1 MLKGDISGLYGDD
14 EVIIA
19 DGRLNAEYVSDAVS
33 EAVPEMCTGCSL
45 FSFMPE
51 ADAFCA
57 ESFIG
62 NKSIREKARKITL
75 RLCGMKPYRY
85 AVLVRK
91 DFFSGDLYSVFL
103 FRDKKSMLARIR
115 FSDFPL
121 SERGGKAAANV
132 IGTKELADG
141 LSEKISEGRASAEEI
156 NKSLRLLKSRALTDE
171 LLLSLSCAPEG
182 ESFPIN
188 IRDAVVYT
196 SDAFASRKTGITLI
210 TDVSESDSGEFCSSD
225 IRPERLICAL
235 FSLIRAAA
243 DLSSDCKVN
252 FSLRSR
258 SEAVTVSFGCHAPC
272 LSVFPTGS
280 ASVTDLAQFAPCAS
294 AALLIC
300 DFIVSSSPKCM
311 LDMKYSHESE
321 TLAFELSFGRAC
333 DFPEFKS
340 RDPFAEA
347 DKIMRIC
354 DDVILF
360 REEAQ
365 R

>member
-75 RLCGMKPYRY
+75 RLCVMKPYRY

-300 DFIVSSSPKCM
+300 DFISVCSASTK
-311 LDMKYSHESE
+311 
-321 TLAFELSFGRAC
+321 
-333 DFPEFKS
+333 KS
-340 RDPFAEA
+340 KTIF
-347 DKIMRIC
+347 
-354 DDVILF
+354 LG
-360 REEAQ
+360 
-365 R
+365 

>member
-1 MLKGDISGLYGDD
+1 
-14 EVIIA
+14 
-19 DGRLNAEYVSDAVS
+19 
-33 EAVPEMCTGCSL
+33 
-45 FSFMPE
+45 
-51 ADAFCA
+51 
-57 ESFIG
+57 
-62 NKSIREKARKITL
+62 
-75 RLCGMKPYRY
+75 MKPYRY

-141 LSEKISEGRASAEEI
+141 LSEKISEGRASAK
-156 NKSLRLLKSRALTDE
+156 KSTNPFSLLKSRALTDE
-171 LLLSLSCAPEG
+171 LPSFSFMCSPKA

-225 IRPERLICAL
+225 IRSERLICAL

-280 ASVTDLAQFAPCAS
+280 ASVTDLAQS
-294 AALLIC
+294 R
-300 DFIVSSSPKCM
+300 
-311 LDMKYSHESE
+311 
-321 TLAFELSFGRAC
+321 RARPPR
-333 DFPEFKS
+333 F
-340 RDPFAEA
+340 
-347 DKIMRIC
+347 
-354 DDVILF
+354 
-360 REEAQ
+360 
-365 R
+365 